1 MLILGDNSFTSLEL
15 FYLKGKVDSGK
26 QMLISV
32 QRVGPGVVVS
42 VGRGM

>member
-1 MLILGDNSFTSLEL
+1 MLILVDNSFTSLDL

-26 QMLISV
+26 QMLSV
-32 QRVGPGVVVS
+32 QRVGPGVVS